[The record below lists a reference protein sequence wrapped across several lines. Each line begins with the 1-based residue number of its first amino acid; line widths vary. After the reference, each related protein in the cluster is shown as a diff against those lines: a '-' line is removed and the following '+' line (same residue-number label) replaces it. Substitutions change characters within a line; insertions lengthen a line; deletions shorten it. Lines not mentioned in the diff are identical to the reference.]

1 MGWTADKIPSQ
12 QGRKAL
18 ITGANSGIGLEAA
31 RELARRGAH
40 IIMACR
46 SRDKAE
52 AAMADIRQ
60 DVQDASL
67 EFLPLDLSRQ
77 KSIHEAAAAFK
88 QAHSSLDLLIN
99 NAGIMWVERAL
110 TEDGF
115 ESQLGTNHF
124 GHFTLTG
131 LLLDRLLPVAG
142 SRVVTVSS
150 IAHRGARIRFKDIT
164 WEQDY
169 GRHRVY
175 AQSKIANLIF
185 AIELQRRLTAAGAK
199 TQSIACHPGIS
210 STNLF
215 APGLISQSPLRLGAL
230 IKPFILLVSHSPE
243 RGALPTLYAA
253 TAPEAEP
260 GGYYGPT
267 RIREAVGAP
276 GPAYATRYARSPEI
290 GARLWALSEQL
301 TGVSYPLASEVVVA
315 PSGQKT

>member
-1 MGWTADKIPSQ
+1 MGWTADRIPSQ
-12 QGRKAL
+12 EGRKAL
-18 ITGANSGIGLEAA
+18 ITGANSGIGLETA
-31 RELARRGAH
+31 RELARQGAH
-40 IIMACR
+40 VIMACR

-60 DVQDASL
+60 SVPDASL

-77 KSIHEAAAAFK
+77 KSVRDAAAAVK
-88 QAHSSLDLLIN
+88 QAHSTLDLLIN
-99 NAGIMWVERAL
+99 NAGVMWVERAL

-115 ESQLGTNHF
+115 ETQLGTNHF

-131 LLLDRLLPVAG
+131 LLLDLLLPVPD
-142 SRVVTVSS
+142 SRIVTVSS
-150 IAHRGARIRFKDIT
+150 IAHRGARMRFDDLT
-164 WEQDY
+164 WEKDY
-169 GRHRVY
+169 GRHRAY

-185 AIELQRRLTAAGAK
+185 AIELQRRLAAAGAN
-199 TQSIACHPGIS
+199 TLSVACHPGIS

-253 TAPEAEP
+253 TAAEAEA

-267 RIREAVGAP
+267 RMREAVGAP
-276 GPAYATRYARSPEI
+276 GAAYATRYARSPEI
-290 GARLWALSEQL
+290 GSRLWEVSEKL
-301 TGVSYPLASEVVVA
+301 TGERYPL
-315 PSGQKT
+315 